1 MADEPDAPQAGVT
14 PVLEARDIT
23 KHYDGV
29 TALDKVHLSVR
40 RGEVHALLGGNGAG
54 KSTLIGIISA
64 ATKPDEGTILLDGET
79 LDAAGPQAAILAGVS
94 TIYQELSL
102 VPALSALDNIFL
114 GRELKRSVL
123 GVPLVSDRRRMEAR
137 VRELANDFGIASH
150 ELHTPVSEFGALKKR
165 SIEIVKALAFDPKV
179 LILDEP
185 TSGLE
190 DAERVSLFEYMRA
203 LRDRNVGLLWVTH
216 HLEELSGLA
225 DRATIFR
232 DGRNQSTVDVADTS
246 IDQFLTYMFGEQR
259 EEFGAGDTRHLN
271 RLEPLDGAP
280 VVLAARGL
288 TRGSV
293 VRDVSFEVHEGE
305 VIGLAGLAGA
315 GRTEVV
321 RTLMGLDPLTS
332 GVIEVDGRRISPRS
346 SAAAYRAGLAM
357 LPEDRK
363 QLGILADLP
372 IAANISL
379 SKLRTV
385 SRAGFWISARR
396 ERALAERYRTR
407 LGIKTPS
414 VTSRIGNLS
423 GGNQQKAIVAR
434 CLNTS
439 PRLLIF
445 DEPTQGIDV
454 SAKVDVHALIRHY
467 AADGGAAIL
476 IASELEELL
485 ELSHRVL
492 VLKKGR
498 IVGEIRD
505 IPKSIAAGHFAELKS
520 KVLALSAAGSAA

>member
-1 MADEPDAPQAGVT
+1 MADDPDLRSVEVT
-14 PVLEARDIT
+14 PVLEVREIT

-29 TALDKVHLSVR
+29 TALDDVHLSVK
-40 RGEVHALLGGNGAG
+40 RGEIHALLGGNGAG
-54 KSTLIGIISA
+54 KSTLISIISG
-64 ATKPDEGTILLDGET
+64 ATKADNGTILLEGEPMA
-79 LDAAGPQAAILAGVS
+79 AAGPQAAIAAGVS

-114 GRELKRSVL
+114 GRELKRRVGGIS
-123 GVPLVSDRRRMEAR
+123 LVSDRRRMELA
-137 VRELANDFGIASH
+137 VRELANDFGISPH
-150 ELHTPVSEFGALKKR
+150 DLRTPVSEFGALKKR

-190 DAERVSLFEYMRA
+190 DAERVSLFEYMRT
-203 LRDRNVGLLWVTH
+203 LRDRNVGLVWVTH
-216 HLEELSGLA
+216 HLEELIGLA

-232 DGRNQSTVDVADTS
+232 DGRNAGTVEVPDTS
-246 IDQFLTYMFGEQR
+246 IEQFLTYMFGEQR
-259 EEFGAGDTRHLN
+259 EEFGGGDTRHLN
-271 RLEPLDGAP
+271 RLTPLDDAP
-280 VVLAARGL
+280 VVLSARGL

-321 RTLMGLDPLTS
+321 RTLMGLDRLTS
-332 GVIEVDGRRISPRS
+332 GTIEVDGRRMAPRS
-346 SAAAYRAGLAM
+346 SSAAYRAGLAM

-363 QLGILADLP
+363 QLGILADLS

-379 SKLRTV
+379 SKLSKV
-385 SRAGFWISARR
+385 SWAGFWISVRR
-396 ERALAERYRTR
+396 ERALAEGFRTR
-407 LGIKTPS
+407 LGIKTPNVS
-414 VTSRIGNLS
+414 SRIGNLS

-454 SAKVDVHALIRHY
+454 SAKVDVHALIRHH
-467 AADGGAAIL
+467 AADGGATIL

-492 VLKKGR
+492 VLKNGR

-505 IPKSIAAGHFAELKS
+505 IPMGIAAGRFAEMKS

>member
-1 MADEPDAPQAGVT
+1 MADDPNLPSADVV
-14 PVLEARDIT
+14 PVLEARGVT

-29 TALDKVHLSVR
+29 TALDDAHLSVQ
-40 RGEVHALLGGNGAG
+40 RGEIHALLGGNGAG
-54 KSTLIGIISA
+54 KSTLIGIISGA
-64 ATKPDEGTILLDGET
+64 NKADLGTILLDGEPIT
-79 LDAAGPQAAILAGVS
+79 AAGPQATILAGVS

-114 GRELKRSVL
+114 GRELHRRVL
-123 GVPLVSDRRRMEAR
+123 GISVVSDRRRMEET
-137 VRELANDFGIASH
+137 VRELASDFGIASH

-190 DAERVSLFEYMRA
+190 DAERVSLFEYMRT
-203 LRDRNVGLLWVTH
+203 LRERNVGLVWVTH
-216 HLEELSGLA
+216 HLEELVGLA

-232 DGRNQSTVDVADTS
+232 DGRNAGTVEVANTS
-246 IDQFLTYMFGEQR
+246 IDQFLTYMFGDQR
-259 EEFGAGDTRHLN
+259 DEFVAGDTRHLN
-271 RLEPLDGAP
+271 RLTPLDDAP
-280 VVLAARGL
+280 IVLSARGL
-288 TRGSV
+288 NRGSV
-293 VRDVSFEVHEGE
+293 VRDVSFDVHEGE

-321 RTLMGLDPLTS
+321 RTLMGLDRLTS
-332 GVIEVDGRRISPRS
+332 GTIEVDGRRITPRS
-346 SAAAYRAGLAM
+346 STAAYRAGLAM

-363 QLGILADLP
+363 QLGILADLS

-379 SKLRTV
+379 SRLRTV
-385 SRAGFWISARR
+385 TWARFWVSARR

-407 LGIKTPS
+407 LGIKTPT
-414 VTSRIGNLS
+414 VTARIGNLS

-454 SAKVDVHALIRHY
+454 SAKVDVHALIRHH

-505 IPKSIAAGHFAELKS
+505 IPKLIAAGHFAEIKS

>member
-1 MADEPDAPQAGVT
+1 MAEDVDPRPAVVA
-14 PVLEARDIT
+14 PVLEALGIT

-29 TALDKVHLSVR
+29 TALDNVHLSVR
-40 RGEVHALLGGNGAG
+40 RGEIHALLGGNGAG
-54 KSTLIGIISA
+54 KSTLISIISGA
-64 ATKPDEGTILLDGET
+64 NKADEGTILLDGEPLT
-79 LDAAGPQAAILAGVS
+79 AAGPQAAILAGVS

-114 GRELKRSVL
+114 GRELKRRVA
-123 GVPLVSDRRRMEAR
+123 GVPLVSDRRRMEST
-137 VRELANDFGIASH
+137 VRELAADFGIASH

-165 SIEIVKALAFDPKV
+165 SIEIIKALAFDPKV

-190 DAERVSLFEYMRA
+190 DAERVSLFEYMRT
-203 LRDRNVGLLWVTH
+203 LRARHVGLVWVTH
-216 HLEELSGLA
+216 HLEELAGLA
-225 DRATIFR
+225 DRATILR
-232 DGRNQSTVDVADTS
+232 DGRNSGTVEVADTT
-246 IDQFLTYMFGEQR
+246 IDQLLTYMFGDQR
-259 EEFGAGDTRHLN
+259 EEFGGGDTRHLN
-271 RLEPLDGAP
+271 RLTPLDGGP
-280 VVLAARGL
+280 VVLSARGL

-293 VRDVSFEVHEGE
+293 VRDVSFDVHEGE

-321 RTLMGLDPLTS
+321 RTLMGLDRLTS
-332 GVIEVDGRRISPRS
+332 GTIEIDGRRIAPRS
-346 SAAAYRAGLAM
+346 SSAAYRAGLAM

-363 QLGILADLP
+363 QLGILADLSV
-372 IAANISL
+372 AANISL

-385 SRAGFWISARR
+385 SWARFWISARR
-396 ERALAERYRTR
+396 ERALADRYRTR

-454 SAKVDVHALIRHY
+454 SAKVDVHALIRHH

-498 IVGEIRD
+498 VVGEIRD
-505 IPKSIAAGHFAELKS
+505 IPKAIAAGHFADLKS